1 LCLDPLVSLCF
12 GSYNDAAM
20 PIMDSQSLDFI
31 SYSYD
36 QTLRYGVKL
45 GQILR
50 SKDTLCLSGQMGAG
64 KTSLAIGIARGWG
77 SLESANSP
85 SYILVNEYTR
95 ADGAKLHHMD
105 CYRLN
110 SLVDGDHICIDER
123 LNSGAILM
131 VEWPENIPNLIP
143 ERRLWVTIQY
153 VSEEKRSIEVRA
165 NGDRYVKLLSEFRK
179 NAFQ

>member
-1 LCLDPLVSLCF
+1 
-12 GSYNDAAM
+12 M

-50 SKDTLCLSGQMGAG
+50 SEDVLCLSGQMGAG

-77 SLESANSP
+77 SLETANSP

-110 SLVDGDHICIDER
+110 NLVDGDHIGIDER
-123 LNSGAILM
+123 LTSGAIVM
-131 VEWPENIPNLIP
+131 VEWPENIQPMIP
-143 ERRLWVTIQY
+143 EKQLWITIKY
-153 VSEEKRSIEVRA
+153 ISEEKRSIEVRA
-165 NGDRYVKLLSEFRK
+165 NGDRFVKLLSEFRK
-179 NAFQ
+179 SAFQ